1 MKVTRH
7 NGRSGKHGVYNP
19 KHNDRQF
26 DVAKSEHIDA
36 ARSSGNIN
44 WDYQREYRFPEE
56 DGPDGISFEDIEL
69 NYYRTHYGDYIR
81 NQNARNE
88 MNRHPE
94 RNRSVEDL
102 YRNKMTCP
110 EETIY
115 QIGNVD
121 GTVMAHILCEVAEE
135 FFAEYQKR
143 FGSHVR
149 MLDWSLHVDEAT
161 PHIHERHVF
170 ECKNQYGELCP
181 QQEKALEKLGIPLP
195 DPTKPKGRNNNR
207 KQTFDAICREML
219 LDICKKHV
227 WGEEIEEVPV
237 YGGKKYLEKN
247 EYIMQKQREKIAE
260 TSAELSEAKTS
271 LTKTRKLLSG
281 TKEELEESEKKLEDI
296 QEEIRGADETLATRH
311 RNIMVSEQKLK
322 VLEEK
327 TGEADELVDDICNIV
342 YEVVFDDIAEEVAKQ
357 TQAARYGKVM
367 EYTLAMYDEP
377 LADST
382 RNRVGKAMHFVL
394 DLLEKSVRDIVGD
407 IKYRLQESYHTINHK
422 EEVRDKVWDHI
433 ENKAEHEQ
441 EEALANLLVRRR
453 GGRHR

>member
-1 MKVTRH
+1 M
-7 NGRSGKHGVYNP
+7 
-19 KHNDRQF
+19 
-26 DVAKSEHIDA
+26 
-36 ARSSGNIN
+36 
-44 WDYQREYRFPEE
+44 
-56 DGPDGISFEDIEL
+56 
-69 NYYRTHYGDYIR
+69 
-81 NQNARNE
+81 
-88 MNRHPE
+88 
-94 RNRSVEDL
+94 
-102 YRNKMTCP
+102 
-110 EETIY
+110 
-115 QIGNVD
+115 
-121 GTVMAHILCEVAEE
+121 
-135 FFAEYQKR
+135 
-143 FGSHVR
+143 
-149 MLDWSLHVDEAT
+149 
-161 PHIHERHVF
+161 
-170 ECKNQYGELCP
+170 
-181 QQEKALEKLGIPLP
+181 
-195 DPTKPKGRNNNR
+195 
-207 KQTFDAICREML
+207 
-219 LDICKKHV
+219 
-227 WGEEIEEVPV
+227 
-237 YGGKKYLEKN
+237 
-247 EYIMQKQREKIAE
+247 
-260 TSAELSEAKTS
+260 
-271 LTKTRKLLSG
+271 TKTRKLLSG

-311 RNIMVSEQKLK
+311 RSIMVSEQKLK